1 MRVQCEADLL
11 DATLSGLMQER
22 EAMGDLRLTN
32 EYHALT
38 DAAYRLDL
46 AAREETFQQIHRR
59 LFRRWNLTAPIEAV
73 FAEFPELRAQVQTL
87 WVVRAPSAQ
96 DEGADL
102 QFPGR
107 TTAILRLLPGRFLDP
122 PSLVRFLRH
131 ELTHLSDMLDPTFA
145 YGHTEGTPA
154 IPLAEEPLVRDR
166 YCLLWDI
173 TIDARLIRAGRE
185 TVANEAQSR
194 SAFEAQY
201 RGVPAS
207 LLEQTFDRL
216 WESSRPTHP
225 QLVAMA
231 TNPGRALFESWGN
244 TVRALPGS
252 RCPLCRFPSP
262 LLKQE
267 AGDIPAPLAE
277 QIQRDFPEW
286 RVERG
291 ACERCLEAYAAA
303 PWTS

>member
-1 MRVQCEADLL
+1 MRVQCESDFL
-11 DATLSGLMQER
+11 DAALSGLMQER
-22 EAMGDLRLTN
+22 EATGDLRLTN

-46 AAREETFQQIHRR
+46 AARAEAFQQIHRR
-59 LFRRWNLTAPIEAV
+59 LFRQWNLTASIEAA

-87 WVVRAPSAQ
+87 WVVRAPGAR

-102 QFPGR
+102 QFPAR
-107 TTAILRLLPGRFLDP
+107 TAAILRLLPGRLLDP
-122 PSLVRFLRH
+122 PSLGRFLRH

-145 YGHTEGTPA
+145 HDHPGGIPGV
-154 IPLAEEPLVRDR
+154 PLAEEPLIRNR
-166 YCLLWDI
+166 YRLLWDI

-185 TVANEAQSR
+185 TVANEAQRR
-194 SAFEAQY
+194 SEFDAQY
-201 RGVPAS
+201 REVPAP
-207 LLEQTFDRL
+207 LVEKAFRRTWDMP
-216 WESSRPTHP
+216 RPSHP
-225 QLVAMA
+225 QLLEMA
-231 TNPGRALFESWGN
+231 TEPGQALFEAWEGTMRS
-244 TVRALPGS
+244 LPGS

-262 LLKQE
+262 LLRQE

-291 ACERCLEAYAAA
+291 ACERCLEGYAVGQKT
-303 PWTS
+303 P